1 MIDRIDIHCFL
12 GFRMIEKLQLKKWI
26 FPIFSDSG
34 GQVKGRTNDFPTNKN
49 IGDFRL
55 GVYDDLYLLLQI

>member
-1 MIDRIDIHCFL
+1 
-12 GFRMIEKLQLKKWI
+12 MIEKLQLKKWI
-26 FPIFSDSG
+26 LTIFSDSG
-34 GQVKGRTNDFPTNKN
+34 GQVKGGTNSFPPNKN